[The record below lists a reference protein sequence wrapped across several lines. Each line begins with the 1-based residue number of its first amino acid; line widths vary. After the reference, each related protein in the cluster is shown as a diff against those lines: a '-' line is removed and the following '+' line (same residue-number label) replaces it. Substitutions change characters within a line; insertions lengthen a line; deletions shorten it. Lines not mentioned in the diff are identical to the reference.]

1 MSPAAIKVVL
11 ALIWT
16 ALVFWAGSAFTG
28 RGADRD
34 AARVQVAQS
43 GAAVTQVQE
52 ARTTEHQQAE
62 SMAAI
67 GAKHEE
73 DRTAAQAVP
82 AAVVAGV
89 RDGSLQ
95 LRDDLATC
103 ETSRLSQ
110 AVAGA
115 VERDARA
122 GLRPEVAGAALQIAT
137 DAQDHVLACQAV
149 VREYEGQPQ
158 PRQD

>member
-1 MSPAAIKVVL
+1 MIRLYALLAAAAL
-11 ALIWT
+11 ALS
-16 ALVFWAGSAFTG
+16 FWAGWSW
-28 RGADRD
+28 RGDRAEGTD
-34 AARVQVAQS
+34 AKQKASSSVAIVEQVNQTRA
-43 GAAVTQVQE
+43 
-52 ARTTEHQQAE
+52 TEQQQAE
-62 SMAAI
+62 SMATI

-73 DRTAAQAVP
+73 DRAAAQAVP

-122 GLRPEVAGAALQIAT
+122 ELRPEVAGAALQIVT

-149 VREYEGQPQ
+149 VREYEGQE
-158 PRQD
+158 

>member
-1 MSPAAIKVVL
+1 MIRLYALLAAAAL
-11 ALIWT
+11 ALS
-16 ALVFWAGSAFTG
+16 FWAGWSW
-28 RGADRD
+28 RGDRAKVAESD
-34 AARVQVAQS
+34 QRAKGAEAVVDQVN
-43 GAAVTQVQE
+43 E
-52 ARTTEHQQAE
+52 ARAIEHSQADT
-62 SMAAI
+62 MAGI

-73 DRTAAQAVP
+73 DRAAAQAVP

-115 VERDARA
+115 VERDAHAQLRA
-122 GLRPEVAGAALQIAT
+122 EVAGAIVQIGR
-137 DAQDHVLACQAV
+137 DADDHVLACQAA
-149 VREYEGQPQ
+149 VRVLEGP
-158 PRQD
+158 